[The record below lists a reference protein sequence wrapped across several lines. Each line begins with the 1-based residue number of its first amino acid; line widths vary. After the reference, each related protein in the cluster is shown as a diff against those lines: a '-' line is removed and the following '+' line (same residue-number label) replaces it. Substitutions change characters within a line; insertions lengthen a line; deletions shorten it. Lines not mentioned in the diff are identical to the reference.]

1 MKINQ
6 IISTSF
12 LWALND
18 IVQRYRRSILG
29 PAWITLSNLI
39 FILSISFIYS
49 SFFNAN
55 FFDYLIWV
63 TTGLLPWYLILI
75 QIEDGMSAFTESES
89 IIKSMKI
96 NNLIFIL
103 RVTFRNYLIF
113 FHNIAILIVLYLFY
127 ENIIVSFYLIFV
139 PIILLIYFSVLF
151 PLGGIFAI
159 IATRFRDI
167 QSLTKSILQIIFFL
181 SPIIWMPS
189 FVPDSKIFIIDYNP
203 VFHFIDLFR
212 GIVLNQELNFH
223 SLIIILSF
231 ALVFNLIF
239 FFLYKLNYKK
249 IVFWL

>member
-12 LWALND
+12 QWALND

-29 PAWITLSNLI
+29 PTWITLSNFI

-49 SFFNAN
+49 SFFNAS
-55 FFDYLIWV
+55 FFDYFIWV
-63 TTGLLPWYLILI
+63 TTGILPWYLILI
-75 QIEDGMSAFTESES
+75 QIEDGMNAFTESES

-96 NNLIFIL
+96 NNLIFIF
-103 RVTFRNYLIF
+103 RITFRNYLIF
-113 FHNIAILIVLYLFY
+113 FHNIVILIGLYFFY
-127 ENIIVSFYLIFV
+127 ENIIISIYLIFI
-139 PIILLIYFSVLF
+139 PILLLLYFSVLF
-151 PLGGIFAI
+151 PLGGILAI
-159 IATRFRDI
+159 LSTRFRDI

-189 FVPDSKIFIIDYNP
+189 FVPETKIFIINYNP

-212 GIVLNQELNFH
+212 GIILHQELNLN
-223 SLIIILSF
+223 SLMVIISF
-231 ALVFNLIF
+231 AMLFNLIF
-239 FFLYKLNYKK
+239 FFLYKLNFKK

>member
-12 LWALND
+12 QWALND

-49 SFFNAN
+49 SFFNAS

-75 QIEDGMSAFTESES
+75 QIEDGMSAFTESEN

-113 FHNIAILIVLYLFY
+113 FHNITILIALYLFY
-127 ENIIVSFYLIFV
+127 EKIFISIYLVFI
-139 PIILLIYFSVLF
+139 PILLLLYFCVLF
-151 PLGGIFAI
+151 PLGGILAI
-159 IATRFRDI
+159 FATRFRDI

-189 FVPDSKIFIIDYNP
+189 FVPDSKMFIINYNP

-212 GIVLNQELNFH
+212 GIILNQELNFN

-231 ALVFNLIF
+231 ALLFNLIF
-239 FFLYKLNYKK
+239 FFLYRLNYKK

>member
-6 IISTSF
+6 IINTS
-12 LWALND
+12 LQWAIND

-49 SFFNAN
+49 SFFNAS

-75 QIEDGMSAFTESES
+75 QIEDGMSAFIESEN

-96 NNLIFIL
+96 NNLIFIF

-113 FHNIAILIVLYLFY
+113 FHNITILIVLYFIY
-127 ENIIVSFYLIFV
+127 ENIIFSIYLIFI

-151 PLGGIFAI
+151 PLGGILAI
-159 IATRFRDI
+159 FATRFRDI

-189 FVPDSKIFIIDYNP
+189 FVPDSKLFIIDYNP

-212 GIVLNQELNFH
+212 GIILNQQINFN
-223 SLIIILSF
+223 SLITILFF
-231 ALVFNLIF
+231 AFLFNLIF
-239 FFLYKLNYKK
+239 YFLYKLNYKK